1 MKGLTTGIVIA
12 LFLLAFADL
21 AHSGSVT
28 GQLHIEATV
37 PPMLEFRIVDEKHD
51 LKITKSDADK
61 GYKNV
66 NNGTIISVTT
76 NNSNG
81 YVISVSANP
90 LVSTEDKKD
99 KRDKKDKDGEDRV
112 FEVYTYV
119 TVMVDGR
126 SFGVAPGGNV
136 DINMPAT
143 SKTNDT
149 KRISYKFTL
158 SPGAEAGTYP
168 WPIVVAVYPM

>member
-1 MKGLTTGIVIA
+1 MKGLTTGIVTA
-12 LFLLAFADL
+12 LFLLAFAGL

-37 PPMLEFRIVDEKHD
+37 PPTLEFRIVDEKHD

-99 KRDKKDKDGEDRV
+99 KDGEDRV

-149 KRISYKFTL
+149 KRLSYKFTL
-158 SPGAEAGTYP
+158 SPGAGAGTYP
-168 WPIVVAVYPM
+168 WPIVVAVYPI